1 VEVKSLWNS
10 RIIQC
15 VEALDT
21 EGKGNMF
28 AIYLVTFVGKSNAK
42 IHEYRH
48 PYNKPVQDDW
58 ILCPCCR
65 KKINSD
71 TIVENKQIYFR
82 EQ

>member
-1 VEVKSLWNS
+1 LPF
-10 RIIQC
+10 C
-15 VEALDT
+15 
-21 EGKGNMF
+21 
-28 AIYLVTFVGKSNAK
+28 
-42 IHEYRH
+42 
-48 PYNKPVQDDW
+48 NKPVQDDW